1 MSCPFGTTEVSEE
14 TSAQV
19 KNKLQF
25 DKLVSYL
32 KVHFLLL
39 PDSRAGF
46 NTTYH
51 IQEAALS
58 AFSVFFTQCP
68 SFLANQKKMQETK
81 GKNNASSLFQV
92 TDIPSDNQTRNLLD
106 PIAPKH
112 LTPVFE
118 FIYKSLLS
126 SGFLEPYRC
135 CVATIIAFY
144 DDRARN

>member
-14 TSAQV
+14 TSVQV

-58 AFSVFFTQCP
+58 AFSIFYSVPLLFSESKKDAGNKGQKQC
-68 SFLANQKKMQETK
+68 K
-81 GKNNASSLFQV
+81 
-92 TDIPSDNQTRNLLD
+92 
-106 PIAPKH
+106 
-112 LTPVFE
+112 
-118 FIYKSLLS
+118 
-126 SGFLEPYRC
+126 
-135 CVATIIAFY
+135 
-144 DDRARN
+144 